1 MQMTQPGASERR
13 ATRLIFL
20 LCGMAHSSWAPLVPY
35 AKARVHANDQHFG
48 LLLLCFGA
56 GSILSMPTMGALASR
71 YGCKRLTQFSAGAIF
86 LGLVAVSVASSSTL
100 LALSLFLFGASIGA
114 IDVVMNVQASLVERH
129 SGENLMSGFH
139 GLYSVGGF
147 AGALVMSGLL
157 WLNTPA
163 GAAALIIVFLLSVLL
178 LLAHPGLLPYGD
190 HQQERTKRFIWP
202 DNYVLFLA
210 VLAFIMMLAEGSM
223 LDWSAVFLVDKAG
236 MIEKN
241 AGIGF
246 TAFSIAMTISR
257 FGGNIVIQRI
267 GRRWTITAGA
277 LVAASGFFL
286 VTLLA
291 NPAGSVF
298 GFAMIGL
305 GAANVVPL
313 IFSLASE
320 SRGALGSN
328 ISFVSTLGYTGILTG
343 PAVIGFV
350 AHSKG
355 FVVAFSGVACLLTLV
370 ALSGSIA
377 VRSQV
382 QIPLQGESTALKE
395 RGCVPPARGFCGR
408 YKK

>member
-1 MQMTQPGASERR
+1 MQMTKPGASERR

-35 AKARVHANDQHFG
+35 AKARVHANDQYFG

-56 GSILSMPTMGALASR
+56 GSLLSMPTMGALVGR
-71 YGCKRLTQFSAGAIF
+71 CGCKRLIQFSAGAIF
-86 LGLVAVSVASSSTL
+86 LGLVAASVAPSSAL

-114 IDVVMNVQASLVERH
+114 IDVVMNVQASLVEKH

-147 AGALVMSGLL
+147 AGSLVMSGLL

-163 GAAALIIVFLLSVLL
+163 GAAALIVVFLLSILL
-178 LLAHPGLLPYGD
+178 LLANPALLPYGGD
-190 HQQERTKRFIWP
+190 QQERTKGFIWP
-202 DNYVLFLA
+202 RNYVLFLA

-223 LDWSAVFLVDKAG
+223 LDWSAVFLVDRVG
-236 MIEKN
+236 MLEKN

-246 TAFSIAMTISR
+246 TVFSIAMTISR
-257 FGGNIVIQRI
+257 FGGNSIIQRI

-277 LVAASGFFL
+277 LIAAGGFLL

-291 NPAGSVF
+291 NPECSVF

-320 SRGALGSN
+320 SGGALGSN

-350 AHSKG
+350 AHSRG
-355 FVVAFSGVACLLTLV
+355 FGVAFAGVACLLALV
-370 ALSGSIA
+370 ALSGSI
-377 VRSQV
+377 VVPNQV
-382 QIPLQGESTALKE
+382 KIPLEAESTIVNE
-395 RGCVPPARGFCGR
+395 S
-408 YKK
+408 